1 MLMEKYILNI
11 KDRNTLQERGRKI
24 RALKKMSFYY
34 KQITPGVNYEYFLW
48 GLQTGAASIW
58 NTGCD

>member
-48 GLQTGAASIW
+48 GLQTGAASI
-58 NTGCD
+58 